1 MMVGG
6 ARLVALVLVALPGIA
21 AAQVRKPR
29 PVQQP
34 IVRDTSRQQPSRV
47 PGAPGR
53 AVREVPG
60 DSARRDSTAQFSPP
74 DAIME
79 ALLKKTGYTV
89 TRYEGDVVT
98 FDALTKAFAIA
109 AAAAQKAMVER
120 EGQRVVTDSTI
131 VYTDRTRSVNV
142 SGHFEIVPGG
152 GQAPIAGAGT
162 ANYNLAERS
171 GRLTNATVVTEE
183 QGQRWF
189 INSLIAKT
197 VVGDSVRRIPSR
209 LYGLGGSLTSC
220 DDSIP
225 DYHFELKEI
234 KRTEKTLVARPA
246 VLYIR
251 DIPVMWLPFVFQD
264 IRPGRRSG
272 ILPPRFGASD
282 IVRNNPGYRRHIENI
297 GYYWAL
303 NDYMDATTW
312 VDWRS
317 ATGGDSIDPG
327 WYRLNAEYKY
337 YWMSR
342 FVQGRL
348 ASAYTRQR
356 DGNTN
361 TAISWGHD
369 QRLGS
374 ERRIQ
379 MDANYVTSTR
389 LQRQNTFNPYQ
400 AIATIRSSFNYSDK
414 IGPASLS
421 LGGRRTQF
429 PGRKQV
435 DQELPTFSL
444 TTGSLALA
452 PWLIWTPSF
461 RFSESDNLHIDQP
474 GTFTTRAIADATGR
488 VIRTDT
494 LNRNRFDRS
503 ISFDTPLKIF
513 GFELRN
519 AFNIRDQLND
529 YPEEKI
535 VYPGADSSRKEL
547 RVFAKTFRTDVD
559 WNPIFTLPPFF
570 QNRFKLTPSVSL
582 QNVDPR
588 AFWVRSDLSG
598 GRFVHQ
604 GKRLSY
610 AVSAAPTIFGIW
622 PGFGPFT
629 RFRHSI
635 SPTLAYSIAPAA
647 KVSDEYLE
655 AFGDQKQHYLGSLP
669 QSAVTLGLSQNVEA
683 KVRPSSVDSTQ
694 SDAGQKLKLLSMQFS
709 SLTYDFERAKA
720 AHRQLAGLT
729 TENFGTRVSS
739 DLVPGLDLSVDYSLF
754 LGSTQSDTAE
764 FKPFLTRVASTF
776 RISQRDNPFAV
787 ITRLFGKAVPDVSP
801 APLVGPGQSPQE
813 AEMTRRQ
820 AAQPVAGQA
829 SRGSQFVVP
838 PTKGWEATF
847 SFSTSRTRPAKGGRV
862 IEFDPRQRCDIY
874 KTISPFTYDEC
885 LRAPIPSTDQPIP
898 STTAGAPYV
907 QVPAQTSLSSALN
920 FELTPKWS
928 AAWQTSYD
936 FEQHQFASQ
945 VVSLQRDLH
954 DWRANFGF
962 THSPNGNFAFTFFIA
977 LKPQPEL
984 KFDYS
989 RASYRG
995 R

>member
-1 MMVGG
+1 
-6 ARLVALVLVALPGIA
+6 
-21 AAQVRKPR
+21 
-29 PVQQP
+29 
-34 IVRDTSRQQPSRV
+34 
-47 PGAPGR
+47 
-53 AVREVPG
+53 
-60 DSARRDSTAQFSPP
+60 
-74 DAIME
+74 ME
-79 ALLKKTGYTV
+79 ALLKKPGYTV

-98 FDALTKAFAIA
+98 FDALSKAFAIA
-109 AAAAQKAMVER
+109 ASAAHKALVER
-120 EGQRVVTDSTI
+120 EGQRVATDSNI
-131 VYTDRTRSVNV
+131 VYQDRTRTVNV

-152 GQAPIAGAGT
+152 GQAPIAGAGR
-162 ANYNLAERS
+162 AQYNLAERS

-189 INSLIAKT
+189 INSVITRTMA
-197 VVGDSVRRIPSR
+197 GDSLRRIPSR
-209 LYGLGGSLTSC
+209 LYGVGGSLTSC

-225 DYHFELKEI
+225 DYHFAMKEI

-356 DGNTN
+356 DGFTN
-361 TAISWGHD
+361 TAVSWGHD
-369 QRLGS
+369 QKLGS
-374 ERRIQ
+374 DRRIQ

-400 AIATIRSSFNYSDK
+400 AIATIRSSINYSDK

-435 DQELPTFSL
+435 DQDLPTLSL

-452 PWLIWTPSF
+452 PWLVWTPSF
-461 RFSESDNLHIDQP
+461 RFSESDNLHIDTP
-474 GTFTTRAIADATGR
+474 GTFTTRAVTDATGR
-488 VIRTDT
+488 VIRSDT

-529 YPEEKI
+529 FPEEKI
-535 VYPGADSSRKEL
+535 VYPHADSSLKET
-547 RVFAKTFRTDVD
+547 RVFAQTFRTDVD
-559 WNPIFTLPPFF
+559 WNPIVSLPAFF
-570 QNRFKLTPSVSL
+570 QNRYKLTPSVNL

-588 AFWVRSDLSG
+588 GFWVRSDMSG

-629 RFRHSI
+629 RFRHSV
-635 SPTLAYSIAPAA
+635 SPTVSYSIAPGS
-647 KVSDEYLE
+647 KVSDEYL
-655 AFGDQKQHYLGSLP
+655 AAWGDQKQHYLGSLP
-669 QSAVTLGLSQNVEA
+669 QSAITLGLSQNVEA
-683 KVRPSSVDSTQ
+683 KVRSSLDTTQ
-694 SDAGQKLKLLSMQFS
+694 SQDGGQKLKILSMNFS
-709 SLTYDFERAKA
+709 SLSYDFERAKA
-720 AHRQLAGLT
+720 AHSRLAGLT
-729 TENFGTRVSS
+729 TENLNTRLSS
-739 DLVPGLDLSVDYSLF
+739 DLVPGFDLSVDYSLF
-754 LGSTQSDTAE
+754 QGSTQSDTAE

-776 RISQRDNPFAV
+776 RLSQRDNPFAV
-787 ITRLFGKAVPDVSP
+787 ITRLFGKAVPDQSP
-801 APLVGPGQSPQE
+801 APQMGAGQSPQD
-813 AEMTRRQ
+813 AAMARQ
-820 AAQPVAGQA
+820 LAAQPVAGQA

-838 PTKGWEATF
+838 PAKGWEATF
-847 SFSTSRTRPAKGGRV
+847 SFSTSRTRPPRGGRV
-862 IEFDPRQRCDIY
+862 IQFDPRQRCDIY
-874 KTISPFTYDEC
+874 KNINPITYENC
-885 LRAPIPSTDQPIP
+885 LTQPIPSTDQPIP

-907 QVPAQTSLSSALN
+907 QMPAQTSLSSALN
-920 FELTPKWS
+920 FELTQKWS

-962 THSPNGNFAFTFFIA
+962 THAPNGNFAFTFFIA

-989 RASYRG
+989 RASYRS